1 MFSGT
6 VDDDV
11 THASS
16 TRSPSLQWLAVTSLS
31 CLTPLKRHAFSD
43 ASGRQLNMTK
53 YEILP
58 MNDFSEQSMVNI
70 PVKECIIYLGIY
82 I

>member
-43 ASGRQLNMTK
+43 ASGRQVK

-58 MNDFSEQSMVNI
+58 MNDFYEQSMVNI